1 VLPRHELDVPDP
13 APLPF
18 AIGSFDWF
26 GPMARAGFPHRHSFH
41 EIVYVTH
48 GTGTHVVDLAAHRL
62 RPPQLFAVAPGQV
75 HHWHDVHGLDGWV
88 VVFTDDALHQ
98 HPEDRRALTALAS
111 APGLRPAPRDAAGLR
126 SLLAVMAHEYTERR
140 AGFTTVLAAL
150 LHVLVVRAL
159 RIAPPHPATAAQP
172 APGVA
177 DRFGRLL
184 TDGAGIEPT
193 VRAYAARLGVS
204 TSHLTEAVKAS
215 TGEPPGRLI
224 RRAQALEARRL
235 LARTALSVAQVAHA
249 VGFAD
254 PAYFCRF
261 FRREVGL
268 TPGRFRALHQDFR
281 EQRQDLREQRQDLRE
296 LGQDLREQ
304 RQDLRELGQDLRELG
319 QD

>member
-1 VLPRHELDVPDP
+1 MLPRHELDVPDP

-41 EIVYVTH
+41 EIVYVTR
-48 GTGTHVVDLAAHRL
+48 GTGAHVVDLAAHRL

-75 HHWHDVHGLDGWV
+75 HHWRDVCGLDGWV
-88 VVFTDDALHQ
+88 IVFADDALHQ
-98 HPEDRRALTALAS
+98 HPEDRRALTALSA
-111 APGLRPAPRDAAGLR
+111 APGLRPAPGDAAGLE
-126 SLLAVMAHEYTERR
+126 SLLAAMALEYTERR
-140 AGFTTVLAAL
+140 PGFTTVLAAL

-159 RIAPPHPATAAQP
+159 RLGAPRPADP

-177 DRFGRLL
+177 ERFGRLL
-184 TDGAGIEPT
+184 THDTGIAPT

-235 LARTALSVAQVAHA
+235 LARTGLSVAQVAHA

-261 FRREVGL
+261 FRREVGV
-268 TPGRFRALHQDFR
+268 TPGRFRELNR
-281 EQRQDLREQRQDLRE
+281 E
-296 LGQDLREQ
+296 
-304 RQDLRELGQDLRELG
+304 
-319 QD
+319 

>member
-1 VLPRHELDVPDP
+1 MLPRHELDVPDP

-41 EIVYVTH
+41 EIVYVTS
-48 GTGTHVVDLAAHRL
+48 GSGAHVVDLHAHPL

-75 HHWHDVHGLDGWV
+75 HHWQDVRGLDGWV
-88 VVFTDDALHQ
+88 VVFTDDALLQ
-98 HPEDRRALTALAS
+98 HPGDRRALAVLAGS
-111 APGLRPAPRDAAGLR
+111 AGLRPRAGDAAELAA
-126 SLLAVMAHEYTERR
+126 LLGVMAHEYTERP
-140 AGFTTVLAAL
+140 AGFDTVLAAL
-150 LHVLVVRAL
+150 LHVLVVRTL
-159 RIAPPHPATAAQP
+159 RLVPPVPSVSPAHRARSAPSVLET
-172 APGVA
+172 GVA
-177 DRFGRLL
+177 ERFGRLL
-184 TDGAGIEPT
+184 TFETGIAPT

-235 LARTALSVAQVAHA
+235 LAGTGLSVAQVAHA

-261 FRREVGL
+261 FRREVGVS
-268 TPGRFRALHQDFR
+268 PGRFRDQHR
-281 EQRQDLREQRQDLRE
+281 H
-296 LGQDLREQ
+296 
-304 RQDLRELGQDLRELG
+304 
-319 QD
+319 

>member
-41 EIVYVTH
+41 EIAYVTS
-48 GTGTHVVDLAAHRL
+48 GTGAHVVDLQAHRL

-75 HHWHDVHGLDGWV
+75 HHWQDVRGLDGWV
-88 VVFTDDALHQ
+88 VVFTDDALLQ
-98 HPEDRRALTALAS
+98 HPGDRRALAVLAGS
-111 APGLRPAPRDAAGLR
+111 AGLRPPAGAAAELAALLR
-126 SLLAVMAHEYTERR
+126 VMAHEYTDRP
-140 AGFTTVLAAL
+140 AGFDTVLAAL
-150 LHVLVVRAL
+150 LHVLVVRML
-159 RIAPPHPATAAQP
+159 RLMPPAPPASSAQP
-172 APGVA
+172 VRSVPSELEAGVA
-177 DRFGRLL
+177 ERFGRLL
-184 TDGAGIEPT
+184 TFETGIAPS
-193 VRAYAARLGVS
+193 VRAYATRLGVS

-235 LARTALSVAQVAHA
+235 LAGTGLSVAQVAHA

-261 FRREVGL
+261 FRREVGVS
-268 TPGRFRALHQDFR
+268 PGRFRDQHR
-281 EQRQDLREQRQDLRE
+281 H
-296 LGQDLREQ
+296 
-304 RQDLRELGQDLRELG
+304 
-319 QD
+319 

>member
-41 EIVYVTH
+41 EIAYVTS
-48 GTGTHVVDLAAHRL
+48 GSGAHVVDLQAHRL

-75 HHWHDVHGLDGWV
+75 HHWQDVRGLDGWV
-88 VVFTDDALHQ
+88 IVFTDDALLQ
-98 HPEDRRALTALAS
+98 HPGDRRALAVLAGS
-111 APGLRPAPRDAAGLR
+111 AGLRPPAGAAAELAALLR
-126 SLLAVMAHEYTERR
+126 VMAHEYTDRP
-140 AGFTTVLAAL
+140 AGFDTVLAAL
-150 LHVLVVRAL
+150 LHVLVVRML
-159 RIAPPHPATAAQP
+159 RLMPPVPPASSAQAVRSVP
-172 APGVA
+172 SELEAGVA
-177 DRFGRLL
+177 ERFGRLL
-184 TDGAGIEPT
+184 TFETGIAPS
-193 VRAYAARLGVS
+193 VRAYATRLGVS

-235 LARTALSVAQVAHA
+235 LAGTGLSVAQVAHA

-261 FRREVGL
+261 FRREVGVS
-268 TPGRFRALHQDFR
+268 PGRFRDQHR
-281 EQRQDLREQRQDLRE
+281 H
-296 LGQDLREQ
+296 
-304 RQDLRELGQDLRELG
+304 
-319 QD
+319 